1 LAHHRLAAGGA
12 GACRGAGPDLPG
24 HADGLRPHPRPRA
37 VARAVAAAGER
48 AVSVIGGADLDRQL
62 LAAGL
67 VDELRVDVVP
77 VLRGDGLR
85 LFEGT
90 GRVALE
96 KLGVDEVG
104 VRTSLRFRVVRP

>member
-1 LAHHRLAAGGA
+1 MGA
-12 GACRGAGPDLPG
+12 LEGTRDRGVEA
-24 HADGLRPHPRPRA
+24 A

-77 VLRGDGLR
+77 VLLATACGCSRARAGSRWRSSASTRWGAHQPA
-85 LFEGT
+85 
-90 GRVALE
+90 VP
-96 KLGVDEVG
+96 
-104 VRTSLRFRVVRP
+104 RTAP

>member
-1 LAHHRLAAGGA
+1 MGA
-12 GACRGAGPDLPG
+12 LEGTRDRGVEA
-24 HADGLRPHPRPRA
+24 A

-77 VLRGDGLR
+77 VLLGDGLR

>member
-1 LAHHRLAAGGA
+1 MSPARP
-12 GACRGAGPDLPG
+12 AGPTVRTVPPG
-24 HADGLRPHPRPRA
+24 TTRTGAPDDTCDRGVEAA

-67 VDELRVDVVP
+67 VDVLRVDVVP
-77 VLRGDGLR
+77 VLLGDGLR

>member
-1 LAHHRLAAGGA
+1 MSPARP
-12 GACRGAGPDLPG
+12 AGPPV
-24 HADGLRPHPRPRA
+24 RTVPPRTTRTGALEGTRDRGVEAA
-37 VARAVAAAGER
+37 VAQAVAAAGER
-48 AVSVIGGADLDRQL
+48 AVSVIGGADLNRQL

-77 VLRGDGLR
+77 VLLGDGLR

>member
-1 LAHHRLAAGGA
+1 MSPARP
-12 GACRGAGPDLPG
+12 AGPTVRTVPPG
-24 HADGLRPHPRPRA
+24 TTRTGAPDDTCDRGVETA
-37 VARAVAAAGER
+37 VARAVAAAGKR

-77 VLRGDGLR
+77 VLLGDGLR

-96 KLGVDEVG
+96 KLGVDEVE